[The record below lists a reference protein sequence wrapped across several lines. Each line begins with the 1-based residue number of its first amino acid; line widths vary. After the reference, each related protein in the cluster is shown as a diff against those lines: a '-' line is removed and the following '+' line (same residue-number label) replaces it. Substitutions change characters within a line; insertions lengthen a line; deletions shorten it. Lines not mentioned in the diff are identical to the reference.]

1 MRGWL
6 ALAAGLLL
14 GSAAFARAPDASP
27 FPRPRPDGPA
37 AVAPMSISNAAVIEA
52 LRTMAPP
59 PRPAVETAPSAELP
73 APETLATAIL
83 REAPGASPLPRRRP
97 AGLRAPVPAAPVT
110 PARATAR
117 AEAPAPSAD
126 DERGL
131 CGVRGLTG
139 QRLPRIAPTAQGCGI
154 DEPVRIS
161 AVQGITLSPAATLNC
176 DTARAFDRW
185 VREAMQPALG
195 NRGGGVD
202 RMIIGSHYAC
212 RTRNSQRGARLSE
225 HARGSA
231 IDVMGFVLEDG
242 ERIDVEGNFRSGRHR
257 RALNRMY
264 DDACGI
270 FRTTLGP
277 DADRFHYNHFHFDL
291 ARHRNGGTYCR

>member
-1 MRGWL
+1 MRRGWVALVVGVSL
-6 ALAAGLLL
+6 AGAAL
-14 GSAAFARAPDASP
+14 ARAPDTSP
-27 FPRPRPDGPA
+27 FPRPRPGGPA
-37 AVAPMSISNAAVIEA
+37 AVAPISIADAAVIEA
-52 LRTMAPP
+52 LRTPAPP
-59 PRPAVETAPSAELP
+59 PRPEVAP
-73 APETLATAIL
+73 APEPAPERAETLAAL
-83 REAPGASPLPRRRP
+83 REAPAASPQPRRRP
-97 AGLRAPVPAAPVT
+97 AGLRT
-110 PARATAR
+110 PAR
-117 AEAPAPSAD
+117 AEAPVRAVASAPAAPAAN

-139 QRLPRIAPTAQGCGI
+139 QRLPRITSTTQGCGI

-161 AVQGITLSPAATLNC
+161 AVQGVTLSPAATVSC

-185 VREAMQPALG
+185 VREAMLPALG
-195 NRGGGVD
+195 DRGGGVQQ
-202 RMIIGSHYAC
+202 MIIGSHYAC

-231 IDVMGFVLEDG
+231 IDVMSFRLADG
-242 ERIDVEGNFRSGRHR
+242 ELVTVEDDFRRGRHR
-257 RALNRMY
+257 RALQRMY
-264 DDACGI
+264 EDACGI